1 MNGTRRTF
9 VVYVED
15 KPGVLNRVASLFR
28 RRAYNIESLSVGHT
42 DEPGVSR
49 MTIVMEADD
58 IVARLV
64 EANLYKLVNVLRVED
79 ITDSAAVARDLAL
92 VKVRADGGQ
101 RAQVLQLVEVFR
113 ARVIDMATEALIIEI
128 TGTEDKVDGM
138 LEVLQPFG
146 IIEMV
151 RAGTVAMTR
160 GVRAPSI
167 HPEFVPAKV
176 NGNGETTPVREEQP
190 IPVGEP
196 SISRP

>member
-1 MNGTRRTF
+1 MSSAKRTF

-42 DEPGVSR
+42 HEPGVSR

-58 IVARLV
+58 VVARLV

-79 ITDSAAVARDLAL
+79 VTESATVVRDLAL
-92 VKVRADGGQ
+92 VKVRADGGK

-113 ARVIDMATEALIIEI
+113 ARVIDMATDALIIEI

-146 IIEMV
+146 IIELV
-151 RAGTVAMTR
+151 RAGSVAMTR
-160 GVRAPSI
+160 GSRAPSI
-167 HPEFVPAKV
+167 HPEFVPAQVKE
-176 NGNGETTPVREEQP
+176 NGGTAASGNPQPV
-190 IPVGEP
+190 PVP
-196 SISRP
+196 VTANRR

>member
-1 MNGTRRTF
+1 MSSTKRTF

-49 MTIVMEADD
+49 MTLVMEADEV
-58 IVARLV
+58 VARLV

-79 ITDSAAVARDLAL
+79 VTDSPTVARDLAL
-92 VKVRADGGQ
+92 VKVRAEGGQ

-113 ARVIDMATEALIIEI
+113 ARVIDMATDALIIEI

-146 IIEMV
+146 IIELV

-160 GVRAPSI
+160 GSRAPSI
-167 HPEFVPAKV
+167 HPEFVPAQVKE
-176 NGNGETTPVREEQP
+176 NGGTMAVGKPQPAPLPVTANR
-190 IPVGEP
+190 
-196 SISRP
+196 R